1 MKYILNKILN
11 IIIVKYYYKMNENSV
26 LPLEIFKEMRNLI
39 ETYAKSNA
47 KNKTDINFGINIIEN
62 ITYNKLKEWSL
73 TLNEIKIEIELWK
86 FWYIKCYHSIDE

>member
-1 MKYILNKILN
+1 
-11 IIIVKYYYKMNENSV
+11 MNENSV

-39 ETYAKSNA
+39 EKYAKSNA

-62 ITYNKLKEWSL
+62 ITNNKLKEWSL

-86 FWYIKCYHSIDE
+86 FWYIK